1 MAFFCEKGA
10 EVYCI
15 LIAIGEVY
23 CAGGFSHLP
32 NMLTSTPS
40 SGLSPVR
47 THTLLSKPK
56 EISGNGLQEHMTTD
70 RWDGSNSVY
79 IELLRS
85 KLSKDYNGM
94 FRPSGGTLKYPFLT
108 PGSEQYADV
117 LWDWDCWLSNIAL
130 RQILQDTGDKKKSM
144 EAEKYER
151 GSVLNFLEVSRRR
164 PQPDGWVPIR
174 IHRNEAEEPD
184 DIYARNMH
192 KPCLAQH
199 AAFLVKTAG
208 GDSEWLREHVYALQ
222 CFINNYRNHHRHMC
236 GLYFWQDDCSIG
248 VDNDPCTFGRPPR
261 SSGSIFLNSLMYKEL
276 LAVSYLLRRLDL
288 GEVAEQYERDACD
301 LKEAIQRYCWD
312 ERDGFFYSVDLNLSP
327 VHRGQWGLHSGQVR
341 DWPCLIQR
349 IGVWSGFLPLW
360 AGIATPEQ
368 ARRVTEEHYRNQRT
382 FGASSGVRTLSKMEK
397 MYNVRAS
404 GNPSSWLGPVW
415 GISNYLTFRGLV
427 KYGLEKDAQD
437 LAEKTIQLFGRDI
450 ERFGA
455 LHEYYQPENGEPI
468 LNRGFQNWNYL
479 VLNMAAWLEG
489 RDFIEEF

>member
-1 MAFFCEKGA
+1 M
-10 EVYCI
+10 
-15 LIAIGEVY
+15 
-23 CAGGFSHLP
+23 H
-32 NMLTSTPS
+32 TSISPSPS
-40 SGLSPVR
+40 SARPVPAGLHAKSN
-47 THTLLSKPK
+47 
-56 EISGNGLQEHMTTD
+56 GNGVVPAHSAGHDSTRED
-70 RWDGSNSVY
+70 Y
-79 IELLRS
+79 IPLLRS
-85 KLSKDYNGM
+85 RLSGDYRGM
-94 FRPSGGTLKYPFLT
+94 FRSAGGSLSHPFLT

-130 RQILQDTGDKKKSM
+130 RQILLETGNPESLA
-144 EAEKYER
+144 EALEFER
-151 GSVLNFLEVSRRR
+151 GSVLNFLEVARKR
-164 PQPDGWVPIR
+164 PQPDGWIPIR
-174 IHRNEAEEPD
+174 IHRHGDEEPA

-199 AAFLVKTAG
+199 AAFLVREG
-208 GDSEWLREHVYALQ
+208 GEVEWLREHVYALQ
-222 CFINNYRNHHRHMC
+222 CFINNYRNHHRHEC

-276 LAVSYLLRRLDL
+276 LALSYLLGQLDL
-288 GEVAEQYERDACD
+288 REVAEQYESDAQELQD
-301 LKEAIQRYCWD
+301 AIQRFCWD

-327 VHRGQWGLHSGQVR
+327 VHRGRWDLHSGQVR

-368 ARRVTEEHYRNQRT
+368 ARRVAVEHYRNAET
-382 FGASSGVRTLSKMEK
+382 FNAPSGVRTLSKLEK

-427 KYGLEKDAQD
+427 NYGLDGDARD
-437 LAEKTIQLFGRDI
+437 LAEKTIRLFGRDI

-489 RDFIEEF
+489 RDFIREF